1 MATNPATSVASARL
15 VMLQSLVLLGVVV
28 VPWPERWTIF
38 RSVIASARS
47 PELNRAEREVHAAGY
62 YEGLI
67 GGGDG
72 PEGARG
78 ELALRLMG
86 KPNGWVRFNDADVSR
101 MLPGDFLQFELVPG
115 IQRMLFG
122 QPFVT
127 NSHGMHSAEVALE
140 KPPGTCRIALL
151 GASLDMGWG
160 VTFQE
165 TYSHQ
170 LEEWLNWH
178 GRRVGIDS
186 GRRYEVLNFA
196 VAAYSPLQRLETLRR
211 KALPFHPDLVIFSA
225 TMLDP
230 RLMEIHLCDAL
241 RTRADLTYD
250 FVKAALDQA
259 GVTRDQLLV
268 DGEEKLVFKEQIK
281 TRMRPHYWELY
292 DATLGAL
299 AGMCRSS
306 GVPLVIVII
315 PRVGKADAPL
325 ARAES
330 VARLKAIAIHH
341 ALPIYDLSDTFDRYD
356 PASLEIAAWDDHPN
370 ALGHRRLFLALARS
384 LVKDEPRYRLLFPDA
399 RASHE
404 DIGKTAFTPGGASLD
419 PAGVEVR
426 MEPE

>member
-1 MATNPATSVASARL
+1 MVTNPATSVASARL
-15 VMLQSLVLLGVVV
+15 VLLQSCLLLGVAL
-28 VPWPERWTIF
+28 VPWPEKWVSL

-101 MLPGDFLQFELVPG
+101 MLPGDFLQFELLPG
-115 IQRMLFG
+115 TRRMLFG

-127 NSHGMHSAEVALE
+127 NSHGMHSAEVTLE
-140 KPPGTCRIALL
+140 KPPGTVRIALL

-170 LEEWLNWH
+170 FEEWLNWH
-178 GRRVGIDS
+178 GQRQGYDANQ
-186 GRRYEVLNFA
+186 RYEVLNFA

-211 KALPFHPDLVIFSA
+211 KALSFRPDLVIYSA
-225 TMLDP
+225 TMLDL

-241 RTRADLTYD
+241 RTQADLTYD
-250 FVKAALDQA
+250 FVKGTFEKA
-259 GVTRDQLLV
+259 GVGHDLFEV
-268 DGEEKLVFKEQIK
+268 DAEGKLIHKEEIK
-281 TRMRPHYWELY
+281 TRMRPYYWELY
-292 DATLGAL
+292 DQTLGAL
-299 AGMCRSS
+299 AGTCRSE

-330 VARLKAIAIHH
+330 VARLKAIAGHH
-341 ALPIYDLSDTFDRYD
+341 ALPLYDLSDSFDRYD

-384 LVKDEPRYRLLFPDA
+384 LVKDEARYHLLFPEA
-399 RASHE
+399 AAGQGA
-404 DIGKTAFTPGGASLD
+404 IGK
-419 PAGVEVR
+419 PAAEVR
-426 MEPE
+426 KTSPDHTGAGAPSKPE